1 MQKRFEAEVLN
12 GTTNAVM
19 LAPPCDTWS
28 IARYPALRDSDRF
41 VTGFGWLT
49 GTLKERVENANRMVR
64 WMASLIRKC
73 IARGIIVLLENPWSS
88 RIWKFKPLKALLHRV
103 AHIDF
108 CTCGA
113 PWKKPTGIAIWNG
126 HLADRTCSPVHGI
139 CSSSN
144 ERHIRLRGKSKG
156 VDMTKH
162 AEAYPKRF
170 AKLLVDAIFSSLR
183 G

>member
-1 MQKRFEAEVLN
+1 MSVFRIKLGVSNLRRAQMAPVVL
-12 GTTNAVM
+12 
-19 LAPPCDTWS
+19 P
-28 IARYPALRDSDRF
+28 
-41 VTGFGWLT
+41 
-49 GTLKERVENANRMVR
+49 TLKERVENANRMVR

-88 RIWKFKPLKALLHRV
+88 RIWRFKPLRSLLRRV
-103 AHIDF
+103 AHVDF
-108 CTCGA
+108 CTCGT
-113 PWKKPTGIAIWNG
+113 PWKKPTGIAVWNG
-126 HLADRTCSPVHGI
+126 NLADRTCSPVHGI

-144 ERHIRLRGKSKG
+144 ERHIRLRGKSNG

-170 AKLLVDAIFSSLR
+170 AKLLVDAIVSSLR